1 MPGTGFPMN
10 SLWPDIVLILIF
22 IFLNGLFAAAE
33 IAVVAARKSRLKQ
46 LSEEGN
52 RTAEILL
59 RFKED
64 PDRFL
69 ATIQIAITLAGVL
82 ASAIGGAAAVQ
93 VIKPVIAEVPYR
105 PVAASSEAIS
115 IGIVALVITYVTL
128 VFGELIPKSI
138 ALNHPEV
145 VGLRIAKLVEGF
157 SRIATVFV
165 KILTFSTNILLRPF
179 GRKTFTERAYVTE
192 EEVKML
198 IMEGGEQGVFEPTEQ
213 ELIHSVFEFTDMS
226 AKEVMV
232 PSTRMVSIS
241 LTMSADEVKSII
253 AEEQFSRYPVVGK
266 DLNDIRGILYA
277 KDFLNAY
284 ARGEVDVRRLVKPP
298 FFIPETMKI
307 SNLLREMQKKR
318 VHMALVIDEYGGVS
332 GLVTMEDLIEEIVGE
347 IRDEYDVESPVIR
360 LTDGT
365 LLIDASISV
374 KDLEDDYQIE
384 IPESNE
390 YDTLGGFLLTTLQR
404 IPRIGDVVEIEGKK
418 ITVSEMVGQRIAK
431 VKLEQIPVKSAEE

>member
-1 MPGTGFPMN
+1 MW
-10 SLWPDIVLILIF
+10 LDIVFIILF

-46 LSEEGN
+46 LTDEGSK
-52 RTAEILL
+52 TAEILL
-59 RFKED
+59 RFKEN

-93 VIKPVIAEVPYR
+93 VIKPVIAELPYK
-105 PVAASSEAIS
+105 PIAASGEAIS

-128 VFGELIPKSI
+128 VFGELIPKSV
-138 ALNHPEV
+138 ALGHPEG

-157 SRIATVFV
+157 SKVATPFV
-165 KILTFSTNILLRPF
+165 KVLTFSTSVLLRPF

-232 PSTRMVSIS
+232 PSTRMVTIS
-241 LTMSADEVKSII
+241 LGMSVDEIKAII
-253 AEEQFSRYPVVGK
+253 AEEEFSRYPVVGK
-266 DLNDIRGILYA
+266 DLNDIRGVLYA
-277 KDFLNAY
+277 KDFLNAF
-284 ARGEVDVRRLVKPP
+284 ARGEADVRKLIKPP

-347 IRDEYDVESPVIR
+347 IRDEYDIESPVIQ
-360 LTDGT
+360 LSDGT
-365 LLIDASISV
+365 LLIDASISI
-374 KDLEDDYQIE
+374 KDLEDDYEIE
-384 IPESNE
+384 LPESTE
-390 YDTLGGFLLTTLQR
+390 YDTLGGFVLATLQR
-404 IPRIGDVVEIEGKK
+404 IPRIGDVVETDGKR

-431 VKLEQIPVKSAEE
+431 VKLEKIAVESPEE

>member
-1 MPGTGFPMN
+1 MW
-10 SLWPDIVLILIF
+10 LDIVFIVLF

-46 LSEEGN
+46 LAEEGSKA
-52 RTAEILL
+52 AEILL
-59 RFKED
+59 RFKEE

-93 VIKPVIAEVPYR
+93 VLKPVIAEMPYK
-105 PVAASSEAIS
+105 PIAASSEAIS

-138 ALNHPEV
+138 ALTHPEG

-157 SRIATVFV
+157 SKIATLFV
-165 KILTFSTNILLRPF
+165 KVLTFSTNLLLRPF
-179 GRKTFTERAYVTE
+179 GRKPFTERAYVTE

-232 PSTRMVSIS
+232 PSTRMASIS
-241 LTMSADEVKSII
+241 LTMSLDEVKSTI

-277 KDFLNAY
+277 KDFLNAL
-284 ARGEVDVRRLVKPP
+284 ARGEADVRKLIKPP
-298 FFIPETMKI
+298 FFIPETKKI
-307 SNLLREMQKKR
+307 SNLLREMQRKR

-347 IRDEYDVESPVIR
+347 IRDEYDIESPVIQ
-360 LTDGT
+360 LSDGA
-365 LLIDASISV
+365 LLIDASISI
-374 KDLEDDYQIE
+374 KDLEDDYRIE
-384 IPESNE
+384 LPESTE
-390 YDTLGGFLLTTLQR
+390 YDTLGGFLLATLQR
-404 IPRIGDVVEIEGKK
+404 IPRISDVVEIEGKK

-431 VKLEQIPVKSAEE
+431 VKLEKIPVENPEE

>member
-1 MPGTGFPMN
+1 VWFN
-10 SLWPDIVLILIF
+10 ILLILFF

-46 LSEEGN
+46 IMEEGDKN
-52 RTAEILL
+52 AEILL
-59 RFKED
+59 RFKEE

-69 ATIQIAITLAGVL
+69 ATIQIAITLASVL
-82 ASAIGGAAAVQ
+82 ASTIGGAAAVQ
-93 VIKPVIAEVPYR
+93 VIKPVISELPYK
-105 PVAASSEAIS
+105 PLAASSEVIS
-115 IGIVALVITYVTL
+115 IGIVAMLITYVTL

-138 ALNHPEV
+138 ALTHPEG
-145 VGLRIAKLVEGF
+145 VGLRIARLVEGF
-157 SRIATVFV
+157 SRITTPFV
-165 KILTFSTNILLRPF
+165 KVLTFSTNLLLRPF
-179 GRKTFTERAYVTE
+179 GRKPFTERAYVTE

-226 AKEVMV
+226 ANQVMV

-241 LTMSADEVKSII
+241 LTMSADEVKSTI

-277 KDFLNAY
+277 KDFLNAL
-284 ARGEVDVRRLVKPP
+284 ARGEADVRKLVKPTY
-298 FFIPETMKI
+298 FIPETKKI
-307 SNLLREMQKKR
+307 SNLLREMQRKR

-347 IRDEYDVESPVIR
+347 IRDEYDIESPVIQ
-360 LTDGT
+360 LSDGT
-365 LLIDASISV
+365 LLIDPSISI

-384 IPESNE
+384 IPESTE
-390 YDTLGGFLLTTLQR
+390 YDTLGGFLLATLQR
-404 IPRIGDVVEIEGKK
+404 IPRISDVVEIEGKK

-431 VKLEQIPVKSAEE
+431 VKLEKIPVKSPEE

>member
-1 MPGTGFPMN
+1 MW
-10 SLWPDIVLILIF
+10 LDILLIALF

-33 IAVVAARKSRLKQ
+33 IAVVTSRKSRLKQ
-46 LSEEGN
+46 LAEEGS
-52 RTAEILL
+52 RAAGILL
-59 RFKED
+59 RFKEE

-93 VIKPVIAEVPYR
+93 VLKPVIAAAPYK
-105 PVAASSEAIS
+105 PLAASSEAIS
-115 IGIVALVITYVTL
+115 IGIIALAITYVTL

-138 ALNHPEV
+138 ALTDPEG
-145 VGLRIAKLVEGF
+145 VGLRIAKPVEAF
-157 SRIATVFV
+157 SKVAALFV
-165 KILTFSTNILLRPF
+165 KVLTFSTNLLLRPF

-241 LTMSADEVKSII
+241 LTMPVDEVKSII

-277 KDFLNAY
+277 KDFLNAL
-284 ARGEVDVRRLVKPP
+284 ARGEADVRKLIKPP
-298 FFIPETMKI
+298 FFIPETKKI
-307 SNLLREMQKKR
+307 SNLLREMQRKR

-347 IRDEYDVESPVIR
+347 IRDEYDIESPVIH
-360 LTDGT
+360 LSDGT
-365 LLIDASISV
+365 LLIDASISI
-374 KDLEDDYQIE
+374 KDLEDDYRIE
-384 IPESNE
+384 IPESTE
-390 YDTLGGFLLTTLQR
+390 YDTLGGFLLATLQR
-404 IPRIGDVVEIEGKK
+404 IPRIGDVVEIEGRK

-431 VKLEQIPVKSAEE
+431 VKLEEVPVKETEE

>member
-1 MPGTGFPMN
+1 MW
-10 SLWPDIVLILIF
+10 LDIVFIVLF

-46 LSEEGN
+46 LAEEGN
-52 RTAEILL
+52 KAAEILL
-59 RFKED
+59 RFKEE

-93 VIKPVIAEVPYR
+93 VLKPVIAEMPYK
-105 PVAASSEAIS
+105 PIAASSEAIS

-138 ALNHPEV
+138 ALTHPEG

-157 SRIATVFV
+157 SKVATLFV
-165 KILTFSTNILLRPF
+165 KVLTLSTNLLLRPF
-179 GRKTFTERAYVTE
+179 GRKPFTERAYVTE

-241 LTMSADEVKSII
+241 LTMSVDEIKSTI

-277 KDFLNAY
+277 KDFLNAL
-284 ARGEVDVRRLVKPP
+284 ARGEADVRKLIKPP
-298 FFIPETMKI
+298 FFIPETKKI
-307 SNLLREMQKKR
+307 SNLLREMQRKR
-318 VHMALVIDEYGGVS
+318 IHMALVIDEYGGVS

-347 IRDEYDVESPVIR
+347 IRDEYDIESPVIQ
-360 LTDGT
+360 LSDGT
-365 LLIDASISV
+365 LLIDASISI
-374 KDLEDDYQIE
+374 KDLEDDYRIE
-384 IPESNE
+384 LPESTE
-390 YDTLGGFLLTTLQR
+390 YDTLGGFLLATLQR
-404 IPRIGDVVEIEGKK
+404 IPRISDVVEIEGKK

-431 VKLEQIPVKSAEE
+431 VKLEKIPVKESEE